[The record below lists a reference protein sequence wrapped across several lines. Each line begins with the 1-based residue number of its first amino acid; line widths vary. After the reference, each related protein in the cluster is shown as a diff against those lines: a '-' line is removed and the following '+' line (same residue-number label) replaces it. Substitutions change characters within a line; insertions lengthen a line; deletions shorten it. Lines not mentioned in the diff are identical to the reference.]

1 MRISDGSSDVC
12 SSDLQERVHEIGA
25 RFKRQRLS
33 AETQYR
39 SEMRACWSEIYR
51 VLKPGGKVA
60 VVIGES
66 RAFPGAFER
75 TLDDLSQLMP
85 IVWGPTERAP
95 TRRRVSDRDA
105 REARE
110 VIVVAEKS

>member
-1 MRISDGSSDVC
+1 MDWPFE
-12 SSDLQERVHEIGA
+12 QERVHEIGA

-66 RAFPGAFER
+66 RAFPGAFE
-75 TLDDLSQLMP
+75 S
-85 IVWGPTERAP
+85 
-95 TRRRVSDRDA
+95 TRSGERRVGKEWVSTCRSRWA
-105 REARE
+105 T
-110 VIVVAEKS
+110 VPEKKKKAKTNSVDIRKK